1 MRTSLLKLLTLFL
14 LGSNFISGSG
24 RVNHLAHIAQTINH
38 VGNCVIINVVVKATL
53 YSLDSEEECRE
64 LLELSHDER
73 CQVFNVFDE
82 SDNYGV
88 LPGAAYH
95 TYEFVFVGGILT
107 MYDTLAL
114 NV

>member
-1 MRTSLLKLLTLFL
+1 MKKLFV
-14 LGSNFISGSG
+14 SDY
-24 RVNHLAHIAQTINH
+24 
-38 VGNCVIINVVVKATL
+38 VGFDESAT
-53 YSLDSEEECRE
+53 DSEEECKE
-64 LLELSHDER
+64 FLELSHDER

-95 TYEFVFVGGILT
+95 IYEFVVVGGILT

>member
-1 MRTSLLKLLTLFL
+1 MKKLFV
-14 LGSNFISGSG
+14 SDY
-24 RVNHLAHIAQTINH
+24 
-38 VGNCVIINVVVKATL
+38 VGFDESATKAAM
-53 YSLDSEEECRE
+53 YSFDLEEECKE
-64 LLELSHDER
+64 FLELSHDER

-95 TYEFVFVGGILT
+95 IYEFVVVGGILT

>member
-1 MRTSLLKLLTLFL
+1 MKKLFV
-14 LGSNFISGSG
+14 SGY
-24 RVNHLAHIAQTINH
+24 
-38 VGNCVIINVVVKATL
+38 VGFDESATKATL
-53 YSLDSEEECRE
+53 YSFDSEEECRE
-64 LLELSHDER
+64 FLELSHDER

-88 LPGAAYH
+88 LPGVAYH
-95 TYEFVFVGGILT
+95 TYEFAVVGGILT

>member
-1 MRTSLLKLLTLFL
+1 MKKLFV
-14 LGSNFISGSG
+14 SDY
-24 RVNHLAHIAQTINH
+24 
-38 VGNCVIINVVVKATL
+38 VGFDESATKATL
-53 YSLDSEEECRE
+53 YSFDSEEEYRE
-64 LLELSHDER
+64 FLELSHDER

-95 TYEFVFVGGILT
+95 TYEFAVVGGILT

>member
-1 MRTSLLKLLTLFL
+1 MLSRF
-14 LGSNFISGSG
+14 FRFHVSGDIP
-24 RVNHLAHIAQTINH
+24 NTTYFHIMMEVAKRNSHCEILCFT
-38 VGNCVIINVVVKATL
+38 KK
-53 YSLDSEEECRE
+53 YSFDSEEECRE
-64 LLELSHDER
+64 FLELSHDER

-82 SDNYGV
+82 SDNYVV

-95 TYEFVFVGGILT
+95 TYEFAVVGGILT

>member
-1 MRTSLLKLLTLFL
+1 MKKLFV
-14 LGSNFISGSG
+14 SDY
-24 RVNHLAHIAQTINH
+24 
-38 VGNCVIINVVVKATL
+38 VGFDESATKAAM
-53 YSLDSEEECRE
+53 YSFDSEEECKE
-64 LLELSHDER
+64 FLELSHDER

-82 SDNYGV
+82 SDNYGA

-95 TYEFVFVGGILT
+95 IYEFVVVGGILT

>member
-1 MRTSLLKLLTLFL
+1 MKKLFV
-14 LGSNFISGSG
+14 SDY
-24 RVNHLAHIAQTINH
+24 
-38 VGNCVIINVVVKATL
+38 VGFDESATKAAM
-53 YSLDSEEECRE
+53 YSFDSEEECKE
-64 LLELSHDER
+64 FLELSHDER

-82 SDNYGV
+82 SDNNGV

-95 TYEFVFVGGILT
+95 IYEFVVVGGILT

>member
-1 MRTSLLKLLTLFL
+1 MSRQQKLRCIPL
-14 LGSNFISGSG
+14 I
-24 RVNHLAHIAQTINH
+24 R
-38 VGNCVIINVVVKATL
+38 KK
-53 YSLDSEEECRE
+53 RE
-64 LLELSHDER
+64 FLELSHDER

-95 TYEFVFVGGILT
+95 TYEFAVVGGILT

>member
-1 MRTSLLKLLTLFL
+1 MKKLFV
-14 LGSNFISGSG
+14 SDY
-24 RVNHLAHIAQTINH
+24 
-38 VGNCVIINVVVKATL
+38 VGFDESATKAA
-53 YSLDSEEECRE
+53 
-64 LLELSHDER
+64 DER

-95 TYEFVFVGGILT
+95 IYEFVVVGGILT

>member
-1 MRTSLLKLLTLFL
+1 MKKLFV
-14 LGSNFISGSG
+14 SDY
-24 RVNHLAHIAQTINH
+24 
-38 VGNCVIINVVVKATL
+38 VGFDESATKAAM
-53 YSLDSEEECRE
+53 YSFDSEEECKE
-64 LLELSHDER
+64 FLELSHDER

-82 SDNYGV
+82 SDNYRV

-95 TYEFVFVGGILT
+95 IYEFVVVGGILT

>member
-1 MRTSLLKLLTLFL
+1 MKKLFVSDYAGFDESAT
-14 LGSNFISGSG
+14 
-24 RVNHLAHIAQTINH
+24 
-38 VGNCVIINVVVKATL
+38 KATL
-53 YSLDSEEECRE
+53 YSFDSKDECRE
-64 LLELSHDER
+64 FLELSHDER

-82 SDNYGV
+82 GDNYGV

-95 TYEFVFVGGILT
+95 TYEFVVIGWILT

>member
-1 MRTSLLKLLTLFL
+1 MKKLFV
-14 LGSNFISGSG
+14 SDY
-24 RVNHLAHIAQTINH
+24 
-38 VGNCVIINVVVKATL
+38 VGFDESATKATL
-53 YSLDSEEECRE
+53 YSFDSEEECSE
-64 LLELSHDER
+64 FLELSHDER

-95 TYEFVFVGGILT
+95 IYEFVVVGGILT

>member
-1 MRTSLLKLLTLFL
+1 MKKLFV
-14 LGSNFISGSG
+14 SDY
-24 RVNHLAHIAQTINH
+24 
-38 VGNCVIINVVVKATL
+38 VGFDESATKAAM
-53 YSLDSEEECRE
+53 YSFDSEEEF
-64 LLELSHDER
+64 LELSHDER

-95 TYEFVFVGGILT
+95 IYEFVVVGGILT